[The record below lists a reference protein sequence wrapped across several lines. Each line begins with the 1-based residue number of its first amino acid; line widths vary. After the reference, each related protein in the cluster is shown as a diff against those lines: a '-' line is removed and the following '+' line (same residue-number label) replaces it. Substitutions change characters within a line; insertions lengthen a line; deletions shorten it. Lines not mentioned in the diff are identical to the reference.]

1 MSVGGIGRNTS
12 PTGET
17 EYDYIRRLR
26 RRNNAMKFL
35 VDLAG
40 DLARDLAV
48 VTLVLAVIC
57 AAGWMIFGRDDPESD
72 SKMAPPK

>member
-1 MSVGGIGRNTS
+1 
-12 PTGET
+12 
-17 EYDYIRRLR
+17 
-26 RRNNAMKFL
+26 MKFL